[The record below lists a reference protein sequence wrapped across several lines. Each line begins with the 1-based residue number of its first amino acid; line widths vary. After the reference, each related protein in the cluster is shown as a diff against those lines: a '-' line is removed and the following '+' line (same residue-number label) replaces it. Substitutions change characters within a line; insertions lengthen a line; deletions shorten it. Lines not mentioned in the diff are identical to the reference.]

1 MVHSIAA
8 HEIHVENFMVRNIRF
23 IWEKM
28 THEELEEILKENPKI
43 HSFPLV
49 QCPGVNKF
57 QFLECS
63 SRGLTLLYLTEQM
76 M

>member
-1 MVHSIAA
+1 
-8 HEIHVENFMVRNIRF
+8 
-23 IWEKM
+23 M
-28 THEELEEILKENPKI
+28 THEELEEILKDNPKI

-49 QCPGVNKF
+49 QCPGINKF